1 MTYVASYDALTD
13 AEERSATIKLHG
25 PEGFAGMRAAGRLA
39 AEVLD
44 MLVPHVVPD
53 VVTADLDRL
62 AYDYVLARGAIPAT
76 IFYRGYAHSLCISVN
91 HVVCHGM
98 PSAKRLRDGDI
109 VNIDVT
115 VIVDGW
121 HGDTSRMFLV
131 GDVPLKAR
139 RLVDITWECLQR
151 GIAAAKARQ
160 HARRHPA
167 TQSRA
172 MRRRS
177 AARWSA
183 ISAGTGW
190 GACSTMRPTSCTSAG
205 RAPATCSSPA

>member
-1 MTYVASYDALTD
+1 MDFAPTYAALAD
-13 AEERSATIKLHG
+13 AEERTATIKLHG
-25 PEGFAGMRAAGRLA
+25 AEGFAGMHKAGRLA

-44 MLVPHVVPD
+44 MLVPHVVPEA
-53 VVTADLDRL
+53 VTADLDRL
-62 AYDYVLARGAIPAT
+62 AYDFVLARGAIPAT

-98 PSAKRLRDGDI
+98 PSAKRLKDGDI

-121 HGDTSRMFLV
+121 HGDTSRMYLI

-151 GIAAAKARQ
+151 GIG
-160 HARRHPA
+160 
-167 TQSRA
+167 
-172 MRRRS
+172 
-177 AARWSA
+177 AARAGNTLGDVGFA
-183 ISAGTGW
+183 IQQYAESQR
-190 GACSTMRPTSCTSAG
+190 CSVVRDF
-205 RAPATCSSPA
+205 